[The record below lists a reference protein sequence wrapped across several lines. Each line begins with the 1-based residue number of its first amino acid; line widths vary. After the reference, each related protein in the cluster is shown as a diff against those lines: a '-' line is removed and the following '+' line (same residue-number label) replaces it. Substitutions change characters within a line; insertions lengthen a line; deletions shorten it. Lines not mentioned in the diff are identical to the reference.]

1 MIHQPAFW
9 FLLTAAPFCI
19 WAAFSDL
26 KTMTIPNRLSVWMA
40 AAFLIP
46 ALVWLPPITILWHFA
61 AAALALL
68 VGFLMNAMRMMGGG
82 DAKFGAA
89 MTPFVFLDTLEQFTL
104 TLGLFLFA
112 ALLSHRIAGRIPAL
126 KNLAPDWASWRAGR
140 NFPMGYAM
148 AGALVW
154 YLANLALTGQPV

>member
-1 MIHQPAFW
+1 MIVSPYVW

-26 KTMTIPNRLSVWMA
+26 KTMTIPNRLSIWMV
-40 AAFLIP
+40 AAFLLP
-46 ALVWLPPITILWHFA
+46 ALFTLAPVTILWHLV
-61 AAALALL
+61 AAALVLV
-68 VGFLMNAMRMMGGG
+68 VGFVLNAMRMMGGG

-89 MTPFVFLDTLEQFTL
+89 MAPYVFLDSIDEFSL

-112 ALLSHRIAGRIPAL
+112 ALLSHRIARRTPAL
-126 KNLAPDWASWRAGR
+126 KNLAPDWVSWTAGR

-148 AGALVW
+148 AGALIW
-154 YLANLALTGQPV
+154 YLAGLSLAPLPA

>member
-1 MIHQPAFW
+1 MADPALW
-9 FLLTAAPFCI
+9 FLLTALPFCV

-26 KTMTIPNRLSVWMA
+26 KYMIIPNRLSIIMV
-40 AAFLIP
+40 AAFMIPGLIFLEP
-46 ALVWLPPITILWHFA
+46 VTLLWHLLASALVLV
-61 AAALALL
+61 
-68 VGFLMNAMRMMGGG
+68 VGFVMNALRMMGGG

-89 MTPFVFLDTLEQFTL
+89 MAPFIFLDSLEEFAL

-112 ALLSHRIAGRIPAL
+112 ALISHRIAGRFAAL
-126 KNLAPDWASWRAGR
+126 KNLAPDWVSWKAGR

-154 YLANLALTGQPV
+154 YLAQRAFMAAPV